1 MADARIQTGNIYL
14 TWTGATNPERQFN
27 NFSPEV
33 MRELVDASR
42 YGSQLKRELLGTYS
56 ATIAHNLRADSD
68 GVFRKLLFQQMV
80 AQTEVT
86 VVWRARTAAKS
97 LDNPE
102 ITFKLF
108 VSKGAA
114 FGAAWGAIEE
124 GEIGITVHYIK
135 VDFGAPSVADVDVFE
150 IT

>member
-1 MADARIQTGNIYL
+1 MADARVQTGNIAL

-27 NFSPEV
+27 NFSPDI
-33 MRELVDASR
+33 MREMVDGSR

-56 ATIAHNLRADSD
+56 ATIAHNLRPDSD
-68 GVFRKLLFQQMV
+68 GVFRKLIFTQMT

-86 VVWRARTAAKS
+86 VVYKARVATKDDS
-97 LDNPE
+97 NPE

-108 VSKGAA
+108 VSKAPA
-114 FGAAWGAIEE
+114 FGAPWGAVEE

-135 VDFGAPSVADVDVFE
+135 VDFGGGAVAGVDVFE

>member
-1 MADARIQTGNIYL
+1 MADARVQTGNIAL

-27 NFSPEV
+27 NFSPEI

-56 ATIAHNLRADSD
+56 ATLAHNLRADSD
-68 GVFRKLLFQQMV
+68 GVFRKLLFQQMA

-86 VVWRARTAAKS
+86 CVWKARAATKDTS
-97 LDNPE
+97 NPE

-108 VSKGAA
+108 VSKAPP
-114 FGAAWGAIEE
+114 FGAAWGALEE
-124 GEIGITVHYIK
+124 GEIGLTVHYIK
-135 VDFGAPSVADVDVFE
+135 VDFGGSGTADVDVFE
-150 IT
+150 IL